1 MESAIQEG
9 RRRGNKRDSIMR
21 PSRVRKPR
29 RNAAW
34 RSLGGRSA
42 HAQKA
47 TAGPRWVGHCSL
59 SQSSSSSS
67 RSAALLLIDCRLR
80 ACGRLFE
87 YGVARG
93 SSVRT
98 GSMSVAS
105 DLCRAALVIN
115 VTFDFCNVGAAAA
128 FGGSFAN
135 QSCLWG
141 SAAAAKAYPNSNVV
155 AIFDEDVVT
164 WHASAAH
171 HHRGG
176 GSLGY
181 S

>member
-1 MESAIQEG
+1 MIPLCGHHVCENRAET
-9 RRRGNKRDSIMR
+9 
-21 PSRVRKPR
+21 PR
-29 RNAAW
+29 
-34 RSLGGRSA
+34 GGRSA
-42 HAQKA
+42 VGLRMRKKRPPVRGGSD
-47 TAGPRWVGHCSL
+47 TAHSVSLRLPLQGLLLCCLLTVGYACVDVSL
-59 SQSSSSSS
+59 STGW
-67 RSAALLLIDCRLR
+67 L
-80 ACGRLFE
+80 E
-87 YGVARG
+87 G

-98 GSMSVAS
+98 GSISVAS

-115 VTFDFCNVGAAAA
+115 VTFDFCNVGAA

-141 SAAAAKAYPNSNVV
+141 SAAAKAYPNSNVV

-164 WHASAAH
+164 WHASAAAAH